1 MRRLTINLNGG
12 YDVLIS
18 RGILADCGF
27 EIRKVCCGTKALI
40 VCGDNVNALYANTVR
55 DSLISSGFEVRTF
68 AYGSGERFKNTE
80 TFLKLLD
87 FMSEF
92 YMCRTDCVI
101 ALGGGVTGDIAGFAA
116 SCYMRGIDFIQIPT
130 TLLSMVDSSVG
141 GKTAVNLSRGK
152 NLVGSFYQPKLVLID
167 PNALSTLPRE
177 ILIDGYAEI
186 AKCAVLCK
194 PHLFSIPDESIEKI
208 IYESLDAKRIYIE
221 NDERDRGKR
230 AFLNLGHTIAHAIE
244 KQSDFSISHGKA
256 VAIGLAAV
264 THYDSTVCG
273 YLYAHGLPTELP
285 YEVEELC
292 KLMISDKK
300 RFGNDF
306 TLVLFKALGDC
317 TLTQVNENE
326 LQSALFGEVK

>member
-18 RGILADCGF
+18 RGILTDCGA

-40 VCGDNVNALYANTVR
+40 VCGNCVNAHYSGIVR
-55 DSLISSGFEVRTF
+55 DSLEAFGFEVRIF
-68 AYGSGERFKNTE
+68 SYGDGERYKNTE
-80 TFLKLLD
+80 TFLELLD

-116 SCYMRGIDFIQIPT
+116 SCYMRGVDFIQIPT

-152 NLVGSFYQPKLVLID
+152 NLVGSFYQPKLVLVD
-167 PNALSTLPRE
+167 PNVLSTLPHD

-186 AKCAVLCK
+186 AKYAALCK
-194 PHLFSIPDESIEKI
+194 PDLFSIPDESIEEI

-221 NDERDRGKR
+221 SDERDRGKR
-230 AFLNLGHTIAHAIE
+230 AYLNLGHTIAHAIE
-244 KQSDFSISHGKA
+244 KQSGFSISHGKA
-256 VAIGLAAV
+256 VAMGLAAV
-264 THYDSTVCG
+264 TRHDSTVCG
-273 YLYAHGLPTELP
+273 YLAAHGLPTELP
-285 YEVEELC
+285 FEASELC

-300 RFGNDF
+300 RSGNDF
-306 TLVLFKALGDC
+306 TLVLFNAPGDC
-317 TLTQVNENE
+317 TLRQTDESE
-326 LQSALFGEVK
+326 LQNVLFGEVK